1 MKGTAEID
9 KELEKW
15 KRKTTELQEQLAEAD
30 ANLSKVEEDR
40 NGLLVSALAED
51 NAKAK
56 GKVEGLTEAWLRAMR
71 RKGDLEITLK
81 QLGQKI
87 SDLQTEREEAHKE
100 EVRQKKR
107 AAFDELIEYAKQNP
121 EPLAAWVET
130 CKRFKAF
137 TELIAACD
145 AELGESKIISDNLPV
160 RYYQSLFFT
169 VFEGIVSKP
178 HGVYL
183 GKTFLQFLEERRRRF
198 IGEEPEAQEEEGS
211 EKEGSVDERI
221 QGL

>member
-1 MKGTAEID
+1 MRGTKQIDPELVKWRRKTEELQADLASAERD
-9 KELEKW
+9 LEK
-15 KRKTTELQEQLAEAD
+15 
-30 ANLSKVEEDR
+30 VESER
-40 NGLLVSALAED
+40 AGLLVTALAEGD
-51 NAKAK
+51 AKAK
-56 GKVEGLTEAWLRAMR
+56 GRLEALTAKWLRAMR
-71 RKGDLEITLK
+71 GKADLEIALK
-81 QLGQKI
+81 QIGQKI
-87 SDLQTEREEAHKE
+87 SELEKEREEARKE
-100 EVRQKKR
+100 ELRQKKR